1 MISELDDVKLMTFR
15 LAAGRIE
22 SSPFRPEAM
31 QRLRKEL
38 ASMTPDPDLAMS
50 IPERQPFYLH
60 LLSQSLRELGDP
72 VWAILTQGEECFA
85 RGVPLG
91 DEKPLE
97 RVPQVF
103 RARVK
108 ERRLDESADNPDM
121 DNYTSAEL
129 SGDQLEAHFR
139 KEEALG
145 RMFPSTEAAVAEEY
159 GSGKLLISA
168 MGAIEKANGDI
179 RPIHD
184 GTHGVHLNS
193 SIKVLDRLE
202 VPGPDEIL
210 ECVAVSQ
217 EMREAVFGI
226 SADVSSAHRLVPIRR
241 ADWPKLG
248 CRARSNDRV
257 VWLNTVG
264 TFGISSAA
272 YWWSRLFGCVGR
284 WVVDTLGY
292 ADDLRGR
299 PASGCCWPSE
309 ILGYLDDD
317 RSLRSCGHPLRLPE
331 VSRWATHRLHWIS
344 LVL

>member
-108 ERRLDESADNPDM
+108 ERRLDESAYNPDM

-129 SGDQLEAHFR
+129 SGDQLEALS
-139 KEEALG
+139 EEALG

-248 CRARSNDRV
+248 YRARSNDRV